1 MDKKDYIA
9 RTFRKILKEDL
20 QEKAHSLMNKLNLD
34 KETDLYSDN
43 SFDYVQEG
51 KGMCESCGGE
61 MREGECSECGYRNE
75 AEIMELGGMEDG
87 HPRFGNK
94 NLNKM
99 TRREKEDLMNDRSYE
114 MRSKKFDDDFEEISF
129 SDYDDD
135 SDLKKSRSK
144 KRKHN
149 DDTEDVEFDLELD
162 ESWYSHDEYE
172 RMRNLGDEDELQA
185 YQDKLVSGGEK
196 EDDEDYGLNIPD
208 DMPSYKTKYRYRE
221 EDEITEKLHGKQ
233 HKLDKNK
240 NGRLDKEDFKMLR
253 KQQDEEQLYE
263 VEFEKEGET
272 EEGNAFTGM
281 LKKTP
286 KGHSF
291 KLGGKEYKDR
301 SSLEEKWNKEVDVKQ
316 TGEYSDMS
324 IEELNAAIK
333 KQKAKNDKT
342 MDSGKKVSHAD
353 KTKMSQL
360 YFAKRAKQGWKEKGK
375 AKVTESILYTESDLI
390 DLIEKLVIT
399 EKNSFKMKEPKG
411 YREYERVHKNDKK
424 ENEDYL
430 KLVTKKMTDYLKDMS
445 SDKDSKYEMKGTQK
459 FPTEN
464 GGLNAKRKKY
474 TPSQAVDDYI
484 EAFSYPGQTNLVYD
498 EIKPN
503 DEMIEKQIKGHSTN
517 GNAQVDKDGNA
528 LGNVVPSKTGDRFYK
543 NFEENLYGQEQQDA
557 SYKRQPQPVDQAGE
571 TTERGSLK
579 SKRGKKTSKSVLNKV
594 EESVNSKKENQLN
607 EEFDR
612 MQKLM
617 DYSRKTQ

>member
-272 EEGNAFTGM
+272 DESREFAYAAM
-281 LKKTP
+281 MAKK
-286 KGHSF
+286 KGKDTF
-291 KLGGKEYKDR
+291 KLDGETF
-301 SSLEEKWNKEVDVKQ
+301 DVK
-316 TGEYSDMS
+316 
-324 IEELNAAIK
+324 
-333 KQKAKNDKT
+333 
-342 MDSGKKVSHAD
+342 
-353 KTKMSQL
+353 
-360 YFAKRAKQGWKEKGK
+360 KGK
-375 AKVTESILYTESDLI
+375 TNESILFTESDLI